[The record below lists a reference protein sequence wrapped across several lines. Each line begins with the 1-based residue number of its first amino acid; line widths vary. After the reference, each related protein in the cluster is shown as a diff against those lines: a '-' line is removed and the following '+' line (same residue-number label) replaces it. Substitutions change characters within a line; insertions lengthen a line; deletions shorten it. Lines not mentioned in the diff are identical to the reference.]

1 MDEREQRIRALE
13 AEMLAMMGVVAEV
26 FRRLAQI
33 DPQHHAAVRA
43 GFDTVFRTLSQ
54 ARDNTANAGMRSG
67 FDHALKSMEW
77 LTLSAL
83 APSQGGKAHGT
94 VQ

>member
-13 AEMLAMMGVVAEV
+13 AEMLAMMGIVGEV
-26 FRRLAQI
+26 CRRLAEI
-33 DPQHHAAVRA
+33 SPQHEAAVRD
-43 GFDTVFRTLSQ
+43 GFNEVARTLSY
-54 ARDNTANAGMRSG
+54 ALDNAASADMQNQLGY
-67 FDHALKSMEW
+67 ALKSIEW

-83 APSQGGKAHGT
+83 APRVGGKAHAT